1 MRSSVA
7 GRHTSVRPSEQALSL
22 THHST
27 LTVATWSSIFAKA
40 EKKLKVYLLHFDKMR
55 TKWESL
61 PSTRRGGQVT
71 NRKNKNDWLPSLVRL
86 QPARRTRTKNSA
98 SGSSSEK
105 SKQHFSTN
113 WPIPYRGGA
122 IFRSRRRH
130 VFDGGPQCPLFT
142 RNHALSFFFF
152 ILSEMSSKSP
162 SVVVRRS

>member
-1 MRSSVA
+1 MRSSVV
-7 GRHTSVRPSEQALSL
+7 GRHPSVRPSEQALSL

-86 QPARRTRTKNSA
+86 QPGEPEQRTPPRA
-98 SGSSSEK
+98 SSSEK

-142 RNHALSFFFF
+142 RNHALSFF